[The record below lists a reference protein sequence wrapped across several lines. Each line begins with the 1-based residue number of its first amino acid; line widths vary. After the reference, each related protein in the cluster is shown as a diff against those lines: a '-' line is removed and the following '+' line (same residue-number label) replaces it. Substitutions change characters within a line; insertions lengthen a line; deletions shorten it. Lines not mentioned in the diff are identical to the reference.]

1 MGETLP
7 GLEEVGVD
15 QGAVCGGEGAGAE
28 RRAWPRRHVQSRDR
42 LHAGLR
48 LGHPHR
54 LTLHVALLMRKEIS
68 LVTLKKSGK

>member
-1 MGETLP
+1 MKTLGETLP
-7 GLEEVGVD
+7 VLEEVD
-15 QGAVCGGEGAGAE
+15 QGAVCGAGAGAE